1 MIKTFYAFEDM
12 IFKVLLFAA
21 FCFCLFGSCHYSNST
36 ESGTST
42 LTNNAIQ
49 EHLSAECAASASVR
63 LGADMFLVG
72 SDEDNILRMY
82 AANDFKFVKDFPLGP
97 SFKLPDDKIPTI
109 KDKPKTDLE
118 GAAWLGDSVFWV
130 GSHSTSNEGEEKPDR
145 KRIFAHEI
153 QYTEQ
158 GLSLVRI
165 GQPYANLVQDL
176 SNDPQYKNYNL
187 PEAAKKKAKEEG
199 GLSIEGLAAGKN
211 NSLLIGFR
219 NPVVKGK
226 ALIATLVNPRE
237 VLENTTAKP
246 KFDKPIELDL
256 GGYGIRDITRS
267 NERNSYFIIAG
278 PFSAEKATFRLYEWN
293 GSDGSNP
300 KEIQTNKLND
310 LNPEAVVVF
319 PPLNPNGSNRL
330 LILNDDEKDPKCA
343 ADGFRSV
350 WIDLQK

>member
-1 MIKTFYAFEDM
+1 MIKTFNVFEDM

-21 FCFCLFGSCHYSNST
+21 FCFCLFGTCHYSNST

-49 EHLSAECAASASVR
+49 KHLPAECAASASVR

-82 AANDFKFVKDFPLGP
+82 AASDFKFIKDFPLGP
-97 SFKLPDDKIPTI
+97 VFKLPDDKIPTI

-118 GAAWLGDSVFWV
+118 GAAWLGEAIFWI
-130 GSHSTSNEGEEKPDR
+130 GSHSTNDVGEEKPDR

-153 QYTEQ
+153 KYTEQ
-158 GLSLVRI
+158 GLSLVKI

-176 SNDPQYKNYNL
+176 GNDPQYKNYNL
-187 PEAAKKKAKEEG
+187 TEAAKKKAKEEG
-199 GLSIEGLAAGKN
+199 ALSIEGLAAGKS

-219 NPVVKGK
+219 NPLVKGK
-226 ALIATLVNPRE
+226 ALIATILNPKE
-237 VLENTTAKP
+237 ILENTAVKP

-256 GGYGIRDITRS
+256 GGFGIRDIARS

-293 GSDGSNP
+293 GDAGSNP
-300 KEIQTNKLND
+300 KEIQTDKLTD
-310 LNPEAVVVF
+310 LNPEVVVVF
-319 PPLNPNGSNRL
+319 PPANQNSSNRL
-330 LILNDDEKDPKCA
+330 LILNDDEKDPNCA
-343 ADGFRSV
+343 ANGFRSV
-350 WIDLQK
+350 WIDLSK

>member
-1 MIKTFYAFEDM
+1 MNYIN
-12 IFKVLLFAA
+12 LLLTISFCICLLAVSCSTNPARSEVATNEQTSSIAA
-21 FCFCLFGSCHYSNST
+21 TPTPPS
-36 ESGTST
+36 
-42 LTNNAIQ
+42 Q
-49 EHLSAECAASASVR
+49 HLPAECAASASVR

-82 AANDFKFVKDFPLGP
+82 AASDFKFIKDFPLGP
-97 SFKLPDDKIPTI
+97 TFKLPDDKIPTI

-118 GAAWLGDSVFWV
+118 GAAWLSDAVFWV

-153 QYTEQ
+153 KYTEQ

-176 SNDPQYKNYNL
+176 NNDPQYKNYNL

-267 NERNSYFIIAG
+267 NERNSYLIIAG

-293 GSDGSNP
+293 GDAGNNP
-300 KEIQTNKLND
+300 KEIQTDQLKD
-310 LNPEAVVVF
+310 LNPEAIIVF
-319 PPLNPNGSNRL
+319 PPLNPNSSNRL

-343 ADGFRSV
+343 ANGFRSV
-350 WIDLQK
+350 WIDLPN